1 MIIET
6 LTIFCYSI
14 GSLSL
19 SLVLCQ
25 TYNTEIRQFINK
37 WIYNYEPVNT
47 DENDEND
54 EENDLGLY
62 QQLNN
67 IEQEDKYILFNE
79 LNDINNNDINNEI
92 NNNEI
97 NNNEIN
103 NNKNIKTKKNIVI
116 DFE

>member
-6 LTIFCYSI
+6 LTIFYYSI
-14 GSLSL
+14 ASLSI

-47 DENDEND
+47 EEN
-54 EENDLGLY
+54 EENDLGLEN
-62 QQLNN
+62 QLNN
-67 IEQEDKYILFNE
+67 DEETYILFNE
-79 LNDINNNDINNEI
+79 INNDKINSNEI
-92 NNNEI
+92 NS
-97 NNNEIN
+97 NEIN
-103 NNKNIKTKKNIVI
+103 NNKNIKTKKNVII

>member
-6 LTIFCYSI
+6 LTILYYSI
-14 GSLSL
+14 ASLSIGF
-19 SLVLCQ
+19 VLCQ
-25 TYNTEIRQFINK
+25 TYNTQIYQFINK

-47 DENDEND
+47 DENDDNV

-67 IEQEDKYILFNE
+67 IEEDKYILFNE
-79 LNDINNNDINNEI
+79 L
-92 NNNEI
+92 NEI

>member
-6 LTIFCYSI
+6 LTIFYYSI
-14 GSLSL
+14 ASLSIG
-19 SLVLCQ
+19 LVLCQ
-25 TYNTEIRQFINK
+25 TYNTQIYQFINK

-47 DENDEND
+47 DEND

-79 LNDINNNDINNEI
+79 LNDINNNDINNNDI
-92 NNNEI
+92 NNNDI

>member
-6 LTIFCYSI
+6 LTIFYYSI
-14 GSLSL
+14 ASLSIG
-19 SLVLCQ
+19 LVLCQ
-25 TYNTEIRQFINK
+25 TYNTQIYQFINK

-47 DENDEND
+47 DENDDNV

-67 IEQEDKYILFNE
+67 IEEDKYILFNE
-79 LNDINNNDINNEI
+79 L
-92 NNNEI
+92 NEI

>member
-6 LTIFCYSI
+6 LTIFYYSI
-14 GSLSL
+14 ASLSIG
-19 SLVLCQ
+19 LVLCQ
-25 TYNTEIRQFINK
+25 TYNTQIYQFINK

-47 DENDEND
+47 DENDENN

-67 IEQEDKYILFNE
+67 IEDEDKYILFNE
-79 LNDINNNDINNEI
+79 LNEI

-97 NNNEIN
+97 NNNQIN

>member
-6 LTIFCYSI
+6 LTIFYYSI
-14 GSLSL
+14 ASLSIG
-19 SLVLCQ
+19 LVLCQ
-25 TYNTEIRQFINK
+25 TYNTQITQCINK

-47 DENDEND
+47 EDN
-54 EENDLGLY
+54 EENDLGL
-62 QQLNN
+62 QNQLNN
-67 IEQEDKYILFNE
+67 TEETYILF
-79 LNDINNNDINNEI
+79 NEI

-103 NNKNIKTKKNIVI
+103 NNKNIKTKKNVII